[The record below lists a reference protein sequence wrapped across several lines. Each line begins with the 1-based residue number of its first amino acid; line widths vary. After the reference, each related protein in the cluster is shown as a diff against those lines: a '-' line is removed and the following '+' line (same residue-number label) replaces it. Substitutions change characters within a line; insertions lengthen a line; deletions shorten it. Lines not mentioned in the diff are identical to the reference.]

1 VPQAWAISC
10 IAWFYLLAPF
20 IVQRRSNAFLGA
32 LALLGCLIR
41 LFIYYGVGLR
51 HDPWTYRFFPAEILF
66 FVLGAL
72 SYRLWVRTGAVERIP
87 GIVSVLVLLLFC
99 GLLLGFQLVPAGL
112 IRHVT
117 LFAAL
122 FVVLPILWMLT
133 SRLRWDRRLG
143 IVSMYNRK
151 LWMRRRRAYPSD

>member
-1 VPQAWAISC
+1 
-10 IAWFYLLAPF
+10 
-20 IVQRRSNAFLGA
+20 
-32 LALLGCLIR
+32 
-41 LFIYYGVGLR
+41 
-51 HDPWTYRFFPAEILF
+51 
-66 FVLGAL
+66 
-72 SYRLWVRTGAVERIP
+72 
-87 GIVSVLVLLLFC
+87 
-99 GLLLGFQLVPAGL
+99 LLGFQLVPAGL